1 MLKSSAPHESLS
13 IGIASARRS
22 VCVGVI
28 EDDCEMSMRIMILPE
43 TESEVAAGSV
53 KHLQEHGP
61 RVIEEIIT
69 GQTLI

>member
-1 MLKSSAPHESLS
+1 
-13 IGIASARRS
+13 
-22 VCVGVI
+22 
-28 EDDCEMSMRIMILPE
+28 MRIMILPE